1 MGSRI
6 IPRMAQFGAT
16 TMIGPD
22 IRLLL
27 LDCFETIVEMEKG
40 VYRPRLGIIDFLTHF
55 GARVGIPIAVV
66 SDASLKAVTQALGQA
81 QLASYFVTVYHADN
95 AAEELGEGRKRKRL
109 DLPVAEFKIRANQ
122 TLFIGD
128 SPLDA
133 EAAQHYGVQFIRVP
147 RSEDRS
153 FSFANLITGPSRYR
167 SQEFNVTFLDHY
179 RKDKK

>member
-95 AAEELGEGRKRKRL
+95 ASEELGEGRKRNVSICQLPSLKYEPTKRCSSVTAHL
-109 DLPVAEFKIRANQ
+109 MQKPPNTTACNLFAYRAARIAALVLPI
-122 TLFIGD
+122 
-128 SPLDA
+128 S
-133 EAAQHYGVQFIRVP
+133 
-147 RSEDRS
+147 
-153 FSFANLITGPSRYR
+153 
-167 SQEFNVTFLDHY
+167 
-179 RKDKK
+179 